1 MTTNSTRKGHSKTTS
16 LQTGAEEVG
25 GLVGAEPPPTCP
37 TTLVVYNAKAYIS
50 RIFVYEPPLTVGHK

>member
-1 MTTNSTRKGHSKTTS
+1 MNVLLTQRAS
-16 LQTGAEEVG
+16 GAEEVG

-37 TTLVVYNAKAYIS
+37 TTLVVYNVKAYIS